1 MGIFDVTYDLDD
13 QREIILPVLN
23 VKEDIRTLLI
33 FLYLHVKEIQESEE
47 ILEAIINIDLKYIP
61 DKFLKDFII
70 KVIEYK
76 RDGKRL
82 RDIFLIEK
90 FRKEEEKL
98 DEILEKDADADF
110 YVISF
115 SALKVRA
122 IEKKLKSF
130 YFFSRGLNLFDTR
143 KDDGKNK
150 LLEFE
155 EEILELA
162 DEIKQTVN
170 INESSIMLEKTP
182 EMVFNTNKKPKRI
195 LTNTA
200 LDEVLELVKKDVH
213 IFAAETGLGK
223 TAFLIDMALNLE
235 KMGYRGIFF
244 SCEMGIE
251 QLSER
256 IVANLTK
263 IPLKILKDDD
273 LMKEVL
279 ANEEYKKMIED
290 IEKKKSKLRI
300 IDGTFSVSKIE
311 DYVKKEILVEKELDF
326 IVIDY
331 LQLLK
336 DETLKNGTISYERV
350 TSISKQL
357 KEIAK
362 ENNIA
367 ILCIAQ
373 LSRAFAD
380 RKKSLKEGEQL
391 IMLPSDLKDS
401 SQIEQDAGSITGL
414 IVTNVELDEL
424 KCQKKLINLQILKQR
439 SGIIRND
446 LEIEFITANQTIKFN
461 RMETKLGY
469 KPKKIIIEEEEQ
481 QPKEEEKIFAEQQEF
496 PF

>member
-13 QREIILPVLN
+13 QREIILPILN
-23 VKEDIRTLLI
+23 IKEDLKTLLI
-33 FLYLHVKEIQESEE
+33 FLYLQAKEIQESEE
-47 ILEAIINIDLKYIP
+47 ILDAIINIDLKYIP
-61 DKFLKDFII
+61 YQFLRDFIVKI
-70 KVIEYK
+70 IEYK

-98 DEILEKDADADF
+98 DEILEEDADF

-115 SALKVRA
+115 SALKVKA

-130 YFFSRGLNLFDTR
+130 YFFNKALNFLDTR
-143 KDDGKNK
+143 KDEGKNK

-155 EEILELA
+155 EEILDLA
-162 DEIKQTVN
+162 DEIKQTIN
-170 INESSIMLEKTP
+170 TNESSVMLEETP
-182 EMVFNTNKKPKRI
+182 GMVFNTNKKPKKL

-223 TAFLIDMALNLE
+223 TAFLIDMALRLE

-300 IDGTFSVSKIE
+300 IDGTFSVDKIE

-336 DETLKNGTISYERV
+336 DETLKSNSISYERV
-350 TSISKQL
+350 SAISKRL

-391 IMLPSDLKDS
+391 IMFPSDLKDS

-469 KPKKIIIEEEEQ
+469 KPKEIITEEEQ
-481 QPKEEEKIFAEQQEF
+481 QPKEEEKIVAEQQEF

>member
-23 VKEDIRTLLI
+23 IKQDIKTLLI
-33 FLYLHVKEIQESEE
+33 FLYLHAKEIQESEE
-47 ILEAIINIDLKYIP
+47 ILDAIINIDLKYIP

-70 KVIEYK
+70 KIIEYK

-82 RDIFLIEK
+82 RDIFMIEK

-98 DEILEKDADADF
+98 DEILEEDADF

-170 INESSIMLEKTP
+170 VNESSIMLEETP
-182 EMVFNTNKKPKRI
+182 RMVLSTDEKPKKI
-195 LTNTA
+195 STNTA

-223 TAFLIDMALNLE
+223 TAFLIDMALRLE

-263 IPLKILKDDD
+263 IPLKILKDVE

-279 ANEEYKKMIED
+279 ANEEYKKKIED
-290 IEKKKSKLRI
+290 IEKKKSKLRL
-300 IDGTFSVSKIE
+300 IDGTFSISKIE
-311 DYVKKEILVEKELDF
+311 DYVKREILVEKELDY

-439 SGIIRND
+439 SGNIRND

-469 KPKKIIIEEEEQ
+469 KPKEIIEDKQEQ
-481 QPKEEEKIFAEQQEF
+481 QPKEEKIVAEQQEF

>member
-13 QREIILPVLN
+13 QREIILPILN
-23 VKEDIRTLLI
+23 VRQDIKTLLI
-33 FLYLHVKEIQESEE
+33 FLYLHAKEIQESEE
-47 ILEAIINIDLKYIP
+47 ILDAIINIDLKYIP

-70 KVIEYK
+70 KIIEYK

-82 RDIFLIEK
+82 RDIFMIEK

-98 DEILEKDADADF
+98 DEILEEDADF

-115 SALKVRA
+115 SALKVKA

-130 YFFSRGLNLFDTR
+130 YFFNKGLNLFDTR

-170 INESSIMLEKTP
+170 VNESSIMLEETP
-182 EMVFNTNKKPKRI
+182 RMVLSTDEKPKKI
-195 LTNTA
+195 STNTA

-223 TAFLIDMALNLE
+223 TAFLIDMALRLE

-263 IPLKILKDDD
+263 IPLKILKDVE

-279 ANEEYKKMIED
+279 ANEEYKKKIED
-290 IEKKKSKLRI
+290 IEKKKSKLRL
-300 IDGTFSVSKIE
+300 IDGTFSISKIE
-311 DYVKKEILVEKELDF
+311 DYVKREILVEKELDY

-414 IVTNVELDEL
+414 IVTNTELDEL
-424 KCQKKLINLQILKQR
+424 NCQKKLINLQILKQR
-439 SGIIRND
+439 SGIVRHD

-469 KPKKIIIEEEEQ
+469 KPKKIIIEEEQ
-481 QPKEEEKIFAEQQEF
+481 QPKEEEKIFGEQQEF

>member
-23 VKEDIRTLLI
+23 IKQDIKTLLI
-33 FLYLHVKEIQESEE
+33 FLYLHAKEIQESEE
-47 ILEAIINIDLKYIP
+47 ILDAIINIDLKYIP

-70 KVIEYK
+70 KIIEYK

-82 RDIFLIEK
+82 RDIFMIEK
-90 FRKEEEKL
+90 FRKEKEEEKL
-98 DEILEKDADADF
+98 DEILEEDADF

-115 SALKVRA
+115 SALKVKA

-130 YFFSRGLNLFDTR
+130 YFFNKGLNLFDTR

-155 EEILELA
+155 EEILELS

-300 IDGTFSVSKIE
+300 IDGTFSVDKIE

-336 DETLKNGTISYERV
+336 DETLKNGIISYERV
-350 TSISKQL
+350 TSISKRL

-391 IMLPSDLKDS
+391 IMFPSDLKDS

-414 IVTNVELDEL
+414 IVTNTELDEL
-424 KCQKKLINLQILKQR
+424 NCQKKLINLQILKQR
-439 SGIIRND
+439 SGIVRHD

-469 KPKKIIIEEEEQ
+469 KPKKIIEDGQEQ

>member
-13 QREIILPVLN
+13 NREIILPILN
-23 VKEDIRTLLI
+23 VRQDIKTLLI
-33 FLYLHVKEIQESEE
+33 FLYLHAKEIQESEE
-47 ILEAIINIDLKYIP
+47 ILDAIINIDLKYIP

-70 KVIEYK
+70 KIIEYK

-82 RDIFLIEK
+82 RDIFMIEK

-98 DEILEKDADADF
+98 DEILEEDADF

-115 SALKVRA
+115 SALKVKA

-130 YFFSRGLNLFDTR
+130 YFFNKGLNLFDTR

-170 INESSIMLEKTP
+170 VNESSIMLEETP
-182 EMVFNTNKKPKRI
+182 RMVLSTDEKPKKI
-195 LTNTA
+195 STNTA

-223 TAFLIDMALNLE
+223 TAFLIDMALRLE

-263 IPLKILKDDD
+263 IPLKILKDVE

-279 ANEEYKKMIED
+279 ANEEYKKKIED

-300 IDGTFSVSKIE
+300 IDGTFSVDKIE

-336 DETLKNGTISYERV
+336 DETLKSNSISYERV
-350 TSISKQL
+350 TSISKRL

-391 IMLPSDLKDS
+391 IMFPSDLKDS

-439 SGIIRND
+439 SGNIRND

-469 KPKKIIIEEEEQ
+469 KPKEIIEDEQEQ
-481 QPKEEEKIFAEQQEF
+481 QPKEEKIVAEQQEF

>member
-23 VKEDIRTLLI
+23 IKQDIKTLLI
-33 FLYLHVKEIQESEE
+33 FLYLHAKEIQESEE
-47 ILEAIINIDLKYIP
+47 ILDAIINIDLKYIP

-70 KVIEYK
+70 KIIEYK

-82 RDIFLIEK
+82 RDIFMIEK

-98 DEILEKDADADF
+98 DEILEEDADF

-162 DEIKQTVN
+162 NEIKQTVN
-170 INESSIMLEKTP
+170 VNESSIMLEKTP

-195 LTNTA
+195 ITNTA

-235 KMGYRGIFF
+235 KMGYRGVFF

-279 ANEEYKKMIED
+279 ANEEYKKMIEN

-311 DYVKKEILVEKELDF
+311 DYVKREILVEKELDY

-362 ENNIA
+362 QNNIA

-391 IMLPSDLKDS
+391 IMFPSDLKDS

-424 KCQKKLINLQILKQR
+424 NCQKKLINLQILKQR
-439 SGIIRND
+439 SGNIRND

-469 KPKKIIIEEEEQ
+469 KPKEIIEDEQEQ

>member
-13 QREIILPVLN
+13 NREIILPVLN
-23 VKEDIRTLLI
+23 IKQDIKTLLI

-70 KVIEYK
+70 KIIEYK

-82 RDIFLIEK
+82 RDIFMIEK

-98 DEILEKDADADF
+98 DEILEEDADF

-155 EEILELA
+155 EEILDLA

-170 INESSIMLEKTP
+170 VNESSIMLEETP
-182 EMVFNTNKKPKRI
+182 RMVLSTDEKPKKI
-195 LTNTA
+195 STNTA

-223 TAFLIDMALNLE
+223 TAFLIDMALRLE

-263 IPLKILKDDD
+263 IPLKILKDVE

-279 ANEEYKKMIED
+279 ANEEYKKKIED
-290 IEKKKSKLRI
+290 IEKKKSKLRL
-300 IDGTFSVSKIE
+300 IDGTFSISKIE
-311 DYVKKEILVEKELDF
+311 DYVKREILVEKELDY

-373 LSRAFAD
+373 LSRAFSD

-414 IVTNVELDEL
+414 IVTNTELDEL
-424 KCQKKLINLQILKQR
+424 NCQKKLINLQILKQR
-439 SGIIRND
+439 SGNIRND

-469 KPKKIIIEEEEQ
+469 KPKEIIEDEQEQ
-481 QPKEEEKIFAEQQEF
+481 QPKEEKIVAEQQEF

>member
-13 QREIILPVLN
+13 NREIILPILN
-23 VKEDIRTLLI
+23 VRQDIKTLLI
-33 FLYLHVKEIQESEE
+33 FLYLHAKEIQESEE
-47 ILEAIINIDLKYIP
+47 ILDAIINIDLKYIP

-70 KVIEYK
+70 KIIEYK

-82 RDIFLIEK
+82 RDIFMIEK

-98 DEILEKDADADF
+98 DEILEEDADF

-115 SALKVRA
+115 SSLKVKA

-143 KDDGKNK
+143 KDEGKNK

-170 INESSIMLEKTP
+170 VNESSIMLEETP
-182 EMVFNTNKKPKRI
+182 RMVLSTDEKPKKI

-263 IPLKILKDDD
+263 IPLKILKDMD

-279 ANEEYKKMIED
+279 ANEEYKKKIDD

-350 TSISKQL
+350 TSISKRL

-424 KCQKKLINLQILKQR
+424 NCQKKLINLQILKQR
-439 SGIIRND
+439 SGIVRHD

-469 KPKKIIIEEEEQ
+469 KPKEIITEEEQ
-481 QPKEEEKIFAEQQEF
+481 QPKEEEKIFGEQQEF

>member
-13 QREIILPVLN
+13 QREIILPILN
-23 VKEDIRTLLI
+23 VKEDIKTLLI
-33 FLYLHVKEIQESEE
+33 FLYLHAKEIQESEE
-47 ILEAIINIDLKYIP
+47 ILDAIINIDLKYIP

-70 KVIEYK
+70 KIIEYK

-98 DEILEKDADADF
+98 DEILEEDADF

-115 SALKVRA
+115 SALKVKA

-130 YFFSRGLNLFDTR
+130 YFFNKGLNLFDTR

-155 EEILELA
+155 EEILDLA

-170 INESSIMLEKTP
+170 VNESSIMLEETP
-182 EMVFNTNKKPKRI
+182 RMVLSTDEKPKKI
-195 LTNTA
+195 STNTA

-223 TAFLIDMALNLE
+223 TAFLIDMALRLE

-263 IPLKILKDDD
+263 IPLKILKDVE

-279 ANEEYKKMIED
+279 ANEEYKKKIED
-290 IEKKKSKLRI
+290 IEKKKSKLRL
-300 IDGTFSVSKIE
+300 IDGTFSISKIE
-311 DYVKKEILVEKELDF
+311 DYVKREILVEKELDY

-373 LSRAFAD
+373 LSRAFSD

-439 SGIIRND
+439 SGNIRND

-469 KPKKIIIEEEEQ
+469 KPKEIIEDEQEQ

>member
-13 QREIILPVLN
+13 NREIILPVLN
-23 VKEDIRTLLI
+23 IRQDIKTLLI

-82 RDIFLIEK
+82 RDIFMIEK
-90 FRKEEEKL
+90 FRREEER
-98 DEILEKDADADF
+98 LEKFLEEDEDF

-115 SALKVRA
+115 SPLKVKA

-155 EEILELA
+155 EEILDLA
-162 DEIKQTVN
+162 DEIKQTIN
-170 INESSIMLEKTP
+170 TNESSIMLEETP
-182 EMVFNTNKKPKRI
+182 RMVLSTDEKPKKI

-263 IPLKILKDDD
+263 IPLKILKDMD

-279 ANEEYKKMIED
+279 KNEEYKKKIED

-300 IDGTFSVSKIE
+300 IDGTFSISKIE
-311 DYVKKEILVEKELDF
+311 DYVKKEILVEKELDY

-336 DETLKNGTISYERV
+336 DENLKNGTISYERV

-439 SGIIRND
+439 SGNIRND

-469 KPKKIIIEEEEQ
+469 KPKKIIEDEQEQ

>member
-13 QREIILPVLN
+13 NREIILPILN
-23 VKEDIRTLLI
+23 VRQDIKTLLI
-33 FLYLHVKEIQESEE
+33 FLYLHAKEIQESEE
-47 ILEAIINIDLKYIP
+47 ILDAIINIDLKYIP

-70 KVIEYK
+70 KIIEYK

-82 RDIFLIEK
+82 RDIFMIEK

-98 DEILEKDADADF
+98 DEILEEDADF

-115 SALKVRA
+115 SALKVKA

-130 YFFSRGLNLFDTR
+130 YFFNKGLNLFDTR

-170 INESSIMLEKTP
+170 VNESSIMLEETP
-182 EMVFNTNKKPKRI
+182 RMVLSTDEKPKKI
-195 LTNTA
+195 STNTA

-223 TAFLIDMALNLE
+223 TAFLIDMALRLE

-263 IPLKILKDDD
+263 IPLKILKDVE

-279 ANEEYKKMIED
+279 ANEEYKKKIED
-290 IEKKKSKLRI
+290 IEKKKSKLRL
-300 IDGTFSVSKIE
+300 IDGTFSISKIE
-311 DYVKKEILVEKELDF
+311 DYVKREILVEKELDY

-373 LSRAFAD
+373 LSRAFSD

-439 SGIIRND
+439 SGNIRND

-469 KPKKIIIEEEEQ
+469 KPKEIIEEEQ
-481 QPKEEEKIFAEQQEF
+481 QPKEEKIVAEQQEF

>member
-13 QREIILPVLN
+13 QREIILPILN
-23 VKEDIRTLLI
+23 VKEDVKTLLI
-33 FLYLHVKEIQESEE
+33 FLYLQAKEIQEDEE
-47 ILEAIINIDLKYIP
+47 ILEAITNINLKYIP
-61 DKFLKDFII
+61 CQFLKDFIV

-90 FRKEEEKL
+90 FRKEEER
-98 DEILEKDADADF
+98 LEKFLEEDADF

-143 KDDGKNK
+143 KDEGKNK

-170 INESSIMLEKTP
+170 INESSIMLEETP
-182 EMVFNTNKKPKRI
+182 EMVLSSEKKPKRL

-200 LDEVLELVKKDVH
+200 LDEVLELVRKDVH

-223 TAFLIDMALNLE
+223 TAFLIDMALRLE

-251 QLSER
+251 QLAER

-263 IPLKILKDDD
+263 IPLKILKNPD

-279 ANEEYKKMIED
+279 ANEEYKKQIED
-290 IEKKKSKLRI
+290 IEKKKSKLRL
-300 IDGTFSVSKIE
+300 IDGTFSISKIE
-311 DYVKKEILVEKELDF
+311 DYVKKEILVEKELDY

-446 LEIEFITANQTIKFN
+446 LEIEFITANQTIKYN

-469 KPKKIIIEEEEQ
+469 KPKEIIEEEQ
-481 QPKEEEKIFAEQQEF
+481 QPKEEKIVAEQQEF

>member
-13 QREIILPVLN
+13 NREIILPVLN
-23 VKEDIRTLLI
+23 IKEDVKTLLI
-33 FLYLHVKEIQESEE
+33 FLYLHAKEIQESEE

-61 DKFLKDFII
+61 DKFLKDFIV

-82 RDIFLIEK
+82 RDIFMIEK
-90 FRKEEEKL
+90 FRKEEEKIEKFFEE
-98 DEILEKDADADF
+98 DEDF

-143 KDDGKNK
+143 KDEGKNK

-155 EEILELA
+155 EELLDLA
-162 DEIKQTVN
+162 NEIKQTIN
-170 INESSIMLEKTP
+170 TNESSVMLEETP
-182 EMVFNTNKKPKRI
+182 GMVFNTNKKPKRL

-223 TAFLIDMALNLE
+223 TAFLIDMALRLE

-300 IDGTFSVSKIE
+300 IDGTFSVDKIE

-336 DETLKNGTISYERV
+336 DETLKSNSISYERV
-350 TSISKQL
+350 TSISKRL

-461 RMETKLGY
+461 RMEIKLGY
-469 KPKKIIIEEEEQ
+469 KPKKIIEEEQ
-481 QPKEEEKIFAEQQEF
+481 QPKEEEKIVAEQQEF

>member
-13 QREIILPVLN
+13 QREIILPILN
-23 VKEDIRTLLI
+23 IKEDLKTLLI
-33 FLYLHVKEIQESEE
+33 FLYLQAKEIQESEE
-47 ILEAIINIDLKYIP
+47 ILDAIINIDLKYIP
-61 DKFLKDFII
+61 YQFLRDFIVKI
-70 KVIEYK
+70 IEYK

-90 FRKEEEKL
+90 FRKEEKKL
-98 DEILEKDADADF
+98 DEILEEDADF

-115 SALKVRA
+115 SALKVKA

-130 YFFSRGLNLFDTR
+130 YFFNKALNFLDTR
-143 KDDGKNK
+143 KDEGKNK

-155 EEILELA
+155 EEILDLA
-162 DEIKQTVN
+162 DEIKQTIN
-170 INESSIMLEKTP
+170 TNESSVMLEETP
-182 EMVFNTNKKPKRI
+182 GMVFNTNKKPKKL

-223 TAFLIDMALNLE
+223 TAFLIDMALRLE

-300 IDGTFSVSKIE
+300 IDGTFSVDKIE

-336 DETLKNGTISYERV
+336 DETLKSNSISYERV
-350 TSISKQL
+350 TSISKRL

-391 IMLPSDLKDS
+391 IMFPSDLKDS

-469 KPKKIIIEEEEQ
+469 KPKEIITEEEQ
-481 QPKEEEKIFAEQQEF
+481 QPKEEEKIVAEQQEF

>member
-1 MGIFDVTYDLDD
+1 MEIDVTYELDD

-23 VKEDIRTLLI
+23 IKQDVKALLI
-33 FLYLHVKEIQESEE
+33 FLYLHTKEIQENEE
-47 ILEAIINIDLKYIP
+47 ILTAITNINLKYIP
-61 DKFLKDFII
+61 YKFLKDFIV

-82 RDIFLIEK
+82 REIFSIEK
-90 FRKEEEKL
+90 FRKEEER
-98 DEILEKDADADF
+98 LEKFFKENENF
-110 YVISF
+110 YANSF
-115 SALKVRA
+115 SPSKVRA

-130 YFFSRGLNLFDTR
+130 YFFSKGLNLFDTR
-143 KDDGKNK
+143 KDEGKNK

-155 EEILELA
+155 EEILE
-162 DEIKQTVN
+162 IKQTVN
-170 INESSIMLEKTP
+170 INENSIMLEETP
-182 EMVFNTNKKPKRI
+182 RMVLSTEKKPQKI

-256 IVANLTK
+256 ILANLTK
-263 IPLKILKDDD
+263 IPLKILKDMD

-279 ANEEYKKMIED
+279 ANEEYKKNIEN

-300 IDGTFSVSKIE
+300 IDGTFSVDKIE

-336 DETLKNGTISYERV
+336 DETLKNGVISYERV
-350 TSISKQL
+350 TSISKRL

-391 IMLPSDLKDS
+391 IMFPSDLKDS

-446 LEIEFITANQTIKFN
+446 LEIEFVTANQTIKFT

-469 KPKKIIIEEEEQ
+469 KPKEIIEEEQ
-481 QPKEEEKIFAEQQEF
+481 QPKEEEKIIGEQEEF

>member
-1 MGIFDVTYDLDD
+1 MLEETP
-13 QREIILPVLN
+13 RMVLS
-23 VKEDIRTLLI
+23 T
-33 FLYLHVKEIQESEE
+33 
-47 ILEAIINIDLKYIP
+47 
-61 DKFLKDFII
+61 
-70 KVIEYK
+70 
-76 RDGKRL
+76 
-82 RDIFLIEK
+82 
-90 FRKEEEKL
+90 
-98 DEILEKDADADF
+98 
-110 YVISF
+110 
-115 SALKVRA
+115 
-122 IEKKLKSF
+122 EKKPQK
-130 YFFSRGLNLFDTR
+130 
-143 KDDGKNK
+143 
-150 LLEFE
+150 
-155 EEILELA
+155 
-162 DEIKQTVN
+162 
-170 INESSIMLEKTP
+170 
-182 EMVFNTNKKPKRI
+182 I

-256 IVANLTK
+256 ILANLTK
-263 IPLKILKDDD
+263 IPLKILKDMD

-279 ANEEYKKMIED
+279 ANEEYKKNIEN

-300 IDGTFSVSKIE
+300 IDGSFSVDKIE

-336 DETLKNGTISYERV
+336 DETLKNGVISYERV
-350 TSISKQL
+350 TSISKRL

-391 IMLPSDLKDS
+391 IMFPSDLKDS

-446 LEIEFITANQTIKFN
+446 LEIEFVTANQTIKFT

-469 KPKKIIIEEEEQ
+469 KPKEIIEEEQ
-481 QPKEEEKIFAEQQEF
+481 QPKEEEKIIGEQEEF

>member
-13 QREIILPVLN
+13 NREIILPVLN
-23 VKEDIRTLLI
+23 IKQDIKTLLI
-33 FLYLHVKEIQESEE
+33 FLYLHAKEIQESEE
-47 ILEAIINIDLKYIP
+47 ILDAIINIDLKYIP

-70 KVIEYK
+70 KIIEYK

-82 RDIFLIEK
+82 RDIFMIEK

-98 DEILEKDADADF
+98 DEILEEDADF

-115 SALKVRA
+115 SALKVKA

-130 YFFSRGLNLFDTR
+130 YFFNKGLNLFDTR

-170 INESSIMLEKTP
+170 VNESSIMLEKTP

-195 LTNTA
+195 ITNTA

-235 KMGYRGIFF
+235 KMGYRGVFF

-279 ANEEYKKMIED
+279 ANEEYKKKIDD

-300 IDGTFSVSKIE
+300 IDGTFSISKIE

-391 IMLPSDLKDS
+391 IMFPSDLKDS

-424 KCQKKLINLQILKQR
+424 NCQKKLINLQILKQR
-439 SGIIRND
+439 SGIVRHD

-469 KPKKIIIEEEEQ
+469 KPKKIIEDGQEQ

>member
-1 MGIFDVTYDLDD
+1 MGIFDTTYDLDD

-23 VKEDIRTLLI
+23 IKQDIKTLLI
-33 FLYLHVKEIQESEE
+33 FLYLHAKEIQESEE
-47 ILEAIINIDLKYIP
+47 ILDAIINIDLKYIP

-70 KVIEYK
+70 KIIEYK

-82 RDIFLIEK
+82 RDIFMIEK

-98 DEILEKDADADF
+98 DEILEEDADF

-115 SALKVRA
+115 SALKVKA

-130 YFFSRGLNLFDTR
+130 YFFNKGLNLFDTR

-155 EEILELA
+155 EEILDLA

-170 INESSIMLEKTP
+170 VNESSIMLEETP
-182 EMVFNTNKKPKRI
+182 RMVLSTDEKPKKI
-195 LTNTA
+195 STNTA

-223 TAFLIDMALNLE
+223 TAFLIDMALRLE

-263 IPLKILKDDD
+263 IPLKILKDVE

-279 ANEEYKKMIED
+279 ANEEYKKKIED
-290 IEKKKSKLRI
+290 IEKKKSKLRL
-300 IDGTFSVSKIE
+300 IDGTFSISKIE
-311 DYVKKEILVEKELDF
+311 DYVKREILVEKELDY

-373 LSRAFAD
+373 LSRAFSD

-439 SGIIRND
+439 SGNIRND

-469 KPKKIIIEEEEQ
+469 KPKEIIEDEQEQ

>member
-1 MGIFDVTYDLDD
+1 MGIFDTTYDLDD

-23 VKEDIRTLLI
+23 IKQDIKTLLI
-33 FLYLHVKEIQESEE
+33 FLYLHAKEIQESEE
-47 ILEAIINIDLKYIP
+47 ILDAIINIDLKYIP

-70 KVIEYK
+70 KIIEYK

-82 RDIFLIEK
+82 RDIFMIEK

-98 DEILEKDADADF
+98 DEILEEDADF

-115 SALKVRA
+115 SALKVKA

-130 YFFSRGLNLFDTR
+130 YFFNKGLNLFDTR

-155 EEILELA
+155 EEILDLA

-170 INESSIMLEKTP
+170 VNESSIMLEETP
-182 EMVFNTNKKPKRI
+182 RMVLSTDEKPKKI
-195 LTNTA
+195 STNTA

-223 TAFLIDMALNLE
+223 TAFLIDMALRLE

-263 IPLKILKDDD
+263 IPLKILKDVE

-279 ANEEYKKMIED
+279 ANEEYKKKIED
-290 IEKKKSKLRI
+290 IEKKKSKLRL
-300 IDGTFSVSKIE
+300 IDGTFSISKIE
-311 DYVKKEILVEKELDF
+311 DYVKREILVEKELDY

-439 SGIIRND
+439 SGNIRND

-469 KPKKIIIEEEEQ
+469 KPKEIIEDEQEQ

>member
-13 QREIILPVLN
+13 NREIILPILN
-23 VKEDIRTLLI
+23 VRQDIKTLLI
-33 FLYLHVKEIQESEE
+33 FLYLHAKEIQESEE
-47 ILEAIINIDLKYIP
+47 ILDAIINIDLKYIP

-70 KVIEYK
+70 KIIEYK

-82 RDIFLIEK
+82 RDIFMIEK

-98 DEILEKDADADF
+98 DEILEEDADF
-110 YVISF
+110 YIISF
-115 SALKVRA
+115 SALKVKA

-130 YFFSRGLNLFDTR
+130 YFFNKGLNLFDTR

-170 INESSIMLEKTP
+170 VNESSIMLEETP
-182 EMVFNTNKKPKRI
+182 RMVLSTDEKPKKI
-195 LTNTA
+195 STNTA

-223 TAFLIDMALNLE
+223 TAFLIDMALRLE

-263 IPLKILKDDD
+263 IPLKILKDVE

-279 ANEEYKKMIED
+279 ANEEYKKKIED
-290 IEKKKSKLRI
+290 IEKKKSKLRL
-300 IDGTFSVSKIE
+300 IDGTFSISKIE
-311 DYVKKEILVEKELDF
+311 DYVKREILVEKELDY

-373 LSRAFAD
+373 LSRAFSD

-439 SGIIRND
+439 SGNIRND
-446 LEIEFITANQTIKFN
+446 LEIEFITATQVIKYD

-469 KPKKIIIEEEEQ
+469 KPKEIIEEEQ
-481 QPKEEEKIFAEQQEF
+481 QPKEEEKIVAEQQEF

>member
-1 MGIFDVTYDLDD
+1 MEKFDVTYELDD

-23 VKEDIRTLLI
+23 IKQDIKTLLI
-33 FLYLHVKEIQESEE
+33 FLYLHTKEIQENEE
-47 ILEAIINIDLKYIP
+47 ILDAITSINLKYIP
-61 DKFLKDFII
+61 YKFLKDFIVKI
-70 KVIEYK
+70 IEYK

-82 RDIFLIEK
+82 REIFAIEK
-90 FRKEEEKL
+90 FRKEEER
-98 DEILEKDADADF
+98 LEKFFKENENF
-110 YVISF
+110 YAISF
-115 SALKVRA
+115 SPLKVRA

-130 YFFSRGLNLFDTR
+130 YFFSKGLNLFDTR

-155 EEILELA
+155 EEILKLA
-162 DEIKQTVN
+162 DEVKQTAN
-170 INESSIMLEKTP
+170 INENSIMLEETP
-182 EMVFNTNKKPKRI
+182 RMVLSTEKKLQKI

-256 IVANLTK
+256 ILANLTK
-263 IPLKILKDDD
+263 IPLKILKDMD

-279 ANEEYKKMIED
+279 ANEEYKKKIEN

-300 IDGTFSVSKIE
+300 IDGTFSVDKIE

-336 DETLKNGTISYERV
+336 DETLKNGVISYERV
-350 TSISKQL
+350 TSISKRL

-391 IMLPSDLKDS
+391 IMFPSDLKDS

-414 IVTNVELDEL
+414 IVINVELDEL

-461 RMETKLGY
+461 RMEAKLGY
-469 KPKKIIIEEEEQ
+469 KPKEIIEEEQEEQ
-481 QPKEEEKIFAEQQEF
+481 QPKEEEKIIGEQEEF

>member
-13 QREIILPVLN
+13 NREIILPILN
-23 VKEDIRTLLI
+23 VRQDIKTLLI
-33 FLYLHVKEIQESEE
+33 FLYLHAKEIQESEE
-47 ILEAIINIDLKYIP
+47 ILDAIINIDLKYIP

-70 KVIEYK
+70 KIIEYK

-82 RDIFLIEK
+82 RDIFMIEK

-98 DEILEKDADADF
+98 DEILEEDADF

-155 EEILELA
+155 EEILEIA

-195 LTNTA
+195 ITNTA

-235 KMGYRGIFF
+235 KMGYRGVFF

-279 ANEEYKKMIED
+279 ANEEYKKMIEN

-311 DYVKKEILVEKELDF
+311 DYVKREILIEKELDF

-336 DETLKNGTISYERV
+336 DETLKSNSISYERV

-469 KPKKIIIEEEEQ
+469 KPKEIIEDEQEQ

>member
-13 QREIILPVLN
+13 NREIILPILN
-23 VKEDIRTLLI
+23 VRQDIKTLLI
-33 FLYLHVKEIQESEE
+33 FLYLHAKEIQENEE
-47 ILEAIINIDLKYIP
+47 ILDAITNIDLKYIP
-61 DKFLKDFII
+61 YKFLKDFIV

-82 RDIFLIEK
+82 RDIFLIEE
-90 FRKEEEKL
+90 FRKEEER
-98 DEILEKDADADF
+98 LEKYIAEDEDF

-115 SALKVRA
+115 SPLKVAA

-130 YFFSRGLNLFDTR
+130 YFFNKGLNLFDTR
-143 KDDGKNK
+143 KDEGKNK

-162 DEIKQTVN
+162 NEIKQTVN
-170 INESSIMLEKTP
+170 INESSIMLEDA
-182 EMVFNTNKKPKRI
+182 PKLVLNWENNPQKL

-300 IDGTFSVSKIE
+300 IDGTFSVDKIE
-311 DYVKKEILVEKELDF
+311 DYVKKEILIEKELDF

-336 DETLKNGTISYERV
+336 DETLKSNSISYERV
-350 TSISKQL
+350 TSISKRL

-391 IMLPSDLKDS
+391 IMFPSDLKDS

-414 IVTNVELDEL
+414 IVTNTELDEL
-424 KCQKKLINLQILKQR
+424 NCQKKLINLQILKQR

-469 KPKKIIIEEEEQ
+469 KPKKIITEEEQ
-481 QPKEEEKIFAEQQEF
+481 QPREEEKIVAEQQEF

>member
-13 QREIILPVLN
+13 NREIILPILN
-23 VKEDIRTLLI
+23 VRQDIKTLLI
-33 FLYLHVKEIQESEE
+33 FLYLHAKEIQESEE
-47 ILEAIINIDLKYIP
+47 ILDAIINIDLKYIP

-70 KVIEYK
+70 KIIEYK

-82 RDIFLIEK
+82 RDIFMIEK
-90 FRKEEEKL
+90 FRREEER
-98 DEILEKDADADF
+98 LEKFLEEDEDF

-115 SALKVRA
+115 SPLKVKA

-155 EEILELA
+155 EEILDLA
-162 DEIKQTVN
+162 DEIKQTIN
-170 INESSIMLEKTP
+170 TNESSIMLEETP
-182 EMVFNTNKKPKRI
+182 RMVLSTDEKPKKI

-263 IPLKILKDDD
+263 IPLKILKDMD

-279 ANEEYKKMIED
+279 KNEEYKKKIED

-300 IDGTFSVSKIE
+300 IDGTFSISKIE
-311 DYVKKEILVEKELDF
+311 DYVKKEILVEKELDY

-336 DETLKNGTISYERV
+336 DENLKNGTISYERV

-439 SGIIRND
+439 SGNIRND

-469 KPKKIIIEEEEQ
+469 KPKKIIEDEQEQ

>member
-13 QREIILPVLN
+13 NREIILPILN
-23 VKEDIRTLLI
+23 VKEDIKTLLI
-33 FLYLHVKEIQESEE
+33 FLYLHAKEIQESEE
-47 ILEAIINIDLKYIP
+47 ILDAIINIDLKYIP

-70 KVIEYK
+70 KIIEYK

-98 DEILEKDADADF
+98 DEILEEDADF

-115 SALKVRA
+115 SALKVKA

-130 YFFSRGLNLFDTR
+130 YFFNKGLNLFDTR

-155 EEILELA
+155 EEILDLA

-170 INESSIMLEKTP
+170 VNESSIMLEETP
-182 EMVFNTNKKPKRI
+182 RMVLSTDEKPKKI
-195 LTNTA
+195 STGTA

-223 TAFLIDMALNLE
+223 TAFLIDMALRLE

-263 IPLKILKDDD
+263 IPLKILKDVE

-279 ANEEYKKMIED
+279 ANEEYKKKIED
-290 IEKKKSKLRI
+290 IEKKKSKLRL
-300 IDGTFSVSKIE
+300 IDGTFSISKIE
-311 DYVKKEILVEKELDF
+311 DYVKREILVEKELDY

-439 SGIIRND
+439 SGNIRND

-469 KPKKIIIEEEEQ
+469 KPKEIIEDEQEQ

>member
-23 VKEDIRTLLI
+23 IKQDIKTLLI
-33 FLYLHVKEIQESEE
+33 FLYLHAKEIQESEE
-47 ILEAIINIDLKYIP
+47 ILDAIINIDLKYIP

-70 KVIEYK
+70 KIIEYK

-82 RDIFLIEK
+82 RDIFMIEK

-98 DEILEKDADADF
+98 DEILEEDADF

-115 SALKVRA
+115 SALKVKA

-130 YFFSRGLNLFDTR
+130 YFFNKGLNLFDTR

-155 EEILELA
+155 EEILELV

-170 INESSIMLEKTP
+170 VNESSIMLEETP
-182 EMVFNTNKKPKRI
+182 RMVLSTDEKPKKI
-195 LTNTA
+195 STNTA

-223 TAFLIDMALNLE
+223 TAFLIDMALRLE

-263 IPLKILKDDD
+263 IPLKILKDVE

-279 ANEEYKKMIED
+279 ANEEYKKKIED
-290 IEKKKSKLRI
+290 IEKKKSKLRL
-300 IDGTFSVSKIE
+300 IDGTFSISKIE
-311 DYVKKEILVEKELDF
+311 DYVKREILVEKELDY

-373 LSRAFAD
+373 LSRAFSD

-414 IVTNVELDEL
+414 IVTNTELDEL
-424 KCQKKLINLQILKQR
+424 NCQKKLINLQILKQR
-439 SGIIRND
+439 SGNIRND

-469 KPKKIIIEEEEQ
+469 KPKEIIEDEQEQ
-481 QPKEEEKIFAEQQEF
+481 QPKEEKIVAEQQEF

>member
-23 VKEDIRTLLI
+23 IKQDIKTLLI
-33 FLYLHVKEIQESEE
+33 FLYLHAKEIQESEE
-47 ILEAIINIDLKYIP
+47 ILDAITNIDLKYIP
-61 DKFLKDFII
+61 YKFLKDFIV

-82 RDIFLIEK
+82 RDIFLIEE
-90 FRKEEEKL
+90 FRKEEER
-98 DEILEKDADADF
+98 LEKYIEEDEDF

-115 SALKVRA
+115 SVLKVRA

-130 YFFSRGLNLFDTR
+130 YFFNKGLNLFDTR
-143 KDDGKNK
+143 KDEGKNK

-155 EEILELA
+155 EEILDLA

-170 INESSIMLEKTP
+170 INESSAMLEETP
-182 EMVFNTNKKPKRI
+182 EIVFNALKKPNKL

-200 LDEVLELVKKDVH
+200 LDAVLELVKKEIH
-213 IFAAETGLGK
+213 IFAAETGVGK
-223 TAFLIDMALNLE
+223 TGFILDMALRLE

-251 QLSER
+251 QLGER
-256 IVANLTK
+256 ILANLARVPIK
-263 IPLKILKDDD
+263 FLKSEKYL
-273 LMKEVL
+273 KEVL
-279 ANEEYKKMIED
+279 ENEEYKKKIED

-300 IDGTFSVSKIE
+300 IDGTFTVDKIE

-331 LQLLK
+331 LQLLQ
-336 DETLKNGTISYERV
+336 DDSLKKSISYERV
-350 TSISKQL
+350 SAISKRL

-380 RKKSLKEGEQL
+380 RKKSTKEGEQL
-391 IMLPSDLKDS
+391 IMYPSDLKDS

-414 IVTNVELDEL
+414 IVTNTELDQLNCE
-424 KCQKKLINLQILKQR
+424 KKLINMQILKQR
-439 SGIIRND
+439 YGTIRND
-446 LEIEFITANQTIKFN
+446 LEIEFITATQVIKYD

-469 KPKKIIIEEEEQ
+469 KPKEIIEEEQEQ
-481 QPKEEEKIFAEQQEF
+481 QPKEEKIVAEQQEF

>member
-13 QREIILPVLN
+13 QREIILPILN
-23 VKEDIRTLLI
+23 VKEDIKTLLI

-47 ILEAIINIDLKYIP
+47 ILEAITNINLKYIP
-61 DKFLKDFII
+61 YPFLKDFII

-82 RDIFLIEK
+82 RDIFMIEK
-90 FRKEEEKL
+90 FRKEEER
-98 DEILEKDADADF
+98 LEKFLEEDEDF

-115 SALKVRA
+115 SALKVKA

-130 YFFSRGLNLFDTR
+130 YFFNKGLNLFDTR

-155 EEILELA
+155 EEILDLTN
-162 DEIKQTVN
+162 EIKQTIN
-170 INESSIMLEKTP
+170 TNESSIMLEETP
-182 EMVFNTNKKPKRI
+182 RMVLSTDEKPKKI

-223 TAFLIDMALNLE
+223 TAFLIDMALRLE

-263 IPLKILKDDD
+263 IPLKILKDVE

-279 ANEEYKKMIED
+279 ANEEYKKKIED
-290 IEKKKSKLRI
+290 IEKKKSKLRL
-300 IDGTFSVSKIE
+300 IDGTFSISKIE
-311 DYVKKEILVEKELDF
+311 DYVKREILVEKELDY

-414 IVTNVELDEL
+414 IVTNTELDEL
-424 KCQKKLINLQILKQR
+424 NCQKKLINLQILKQR
-439 SGIIRND
+439 SGIVRHD

-469 KPKKIIIEEEEQ
+469 KPKKIIEDGQEQ

>member
-13 QREIILPVLN
+13 QREIILPILN
-23 VKEDIRTLLI
+23 IKQDIKTLLI
-33 FLYLHVKEIQESEE
+33 FLYLHTKEIQESEE

-82 RDIFLIEK
+82 RDIFMIEK
-90 FRKEEEKL
+90 FRKEEER
-98 DEILEKDADADF
+98 LEKFLEEDEDF

-115 SALKVRA
+115 SPLKVKA

-155 EEILELA
+155 EEILELS
-162 DEIKQTVN
+162 DEIKQTIN
-170 INESSIMLEKTP
+170 NNESSIMLEETP
-182 EMVFNTNKKPKRI
+182 RMVLSTDEKPKKI

-263 IPLKILKDDD
+263 IPLKILKDMD

-279 ANEEYKKMIED
+279 KNEEYKKKFED

-311 DYVKKEILVEKELDF
+311 DYVKKEILVEKELDY

-373 LSRAFAD
+373 LSRAFSD

-424 KCQKKLINLQILKQR
+424 NCQKKLINLQILKQR
-439 SGIIRND
+439 SGIVRHD

-469 KPKKIIIEEEEQ
+469 KPKEIIIEEEQ
-481 QPKEEEKIFAEQQEF
+481 QPKEEEKIFGEQQEF

>member
-13 QREIILPVLN
+13 NREIILPILN
-23 VKEDIRTLLI
+23 VRQDIKTLLI
-33 FLYLHVKEIQESEE
+33 FLYLHAKEIQESEE
-47 ILEAIINIDLKYIP
+47 ILDAIINIDLKYIP

-70 KVIEYK
+70 KIIEYK

-82 RDIFLIEK
+82 RDIFMIEK

-98 DEILEKDADADF
+98 DEILEEDADF
-110 YVISF
+110 YIISF
-115 SALKVRA
+115 SALKVKT

-130 YFFSRGLNLFDTR
+130 YFFNKGLNLFDTR

-170 INESSIMLEKTP
+170 VNESSIMLEETP
-182 EMVFNTNKKPKRI
+182 RMVLSTDEKPKKI
-195 LTNTA
+195 STNTA

-223 TAFLIDMALNLE
+223 TAFLIDMALRLE

-263 IPLKILKDDD
+263 IPLKILKDVE

-279 ANEEYKKMIED
+279 ANEEYKKKIED
-290 IEKKKSKLRI
+290 IEKKKSKLRL
-300 IDGTFSVSKIE
+300 IDGTFSISKIE
-311 DYVKKEILVEKELDF
+311 DYVKREILVEKELDY

-373 LSRAFAD
+373 LSRAFSD

-439 SGIIRND
+439 SGNIRND

-469 KPKKIIIEEEEQ
+469 KPKEIIEDEQEQ
-481 QPKEEEKIFAEQQEF
+481 QPKEEKIVAEQQEF

>member
-13 QREIILPVLN
+13 NREIILPILN
-23 VKEDIRTLLI
+23 VRQDIKTLLI
-33 FLYLHVKEIQESEE
+33 FLYLHAKEIQESEE
-47 ILEAIINIDLKYIP
+47 ILDAIINIDLKYIP

-70 KVIEYK
+70 KIIEYK

-98 DEILEKDADADF
+98 DEIIEEDADF

-115 SALKVRA
+115 SALKVKA

-130 YFFSRGLNLFDTR
+130 YFFNKGLNLFDTR

-155 EEILELA
+155 EEILDLA

-170 INESSIMLEKTP
+170 VNESSIMLEETP
-182 EMVFNTNKKPKRI
+182 RMVLSTDEKPKKI
-195 LTNTA
+195 STNTA

-223 TAFLIDMALNLE
+223 TAFLIDMALRLE

-263 IPLKILKDDD
+263 IPLKILKDVE

-279 ANEEYKKMIED
+279 ANEEYKKKIED
-290 IEKKKSKLRI
+290 IEKKKSKLRL
-300 IDGTFSVSKIE
+300 IDGTFSISKIE
-311 DYVKKEILVEKELDF
+311 DYVKREILVEKELDY

-373 LSRAFAD
+373 LSRAFSD

-439 SGIIRND
+439 SGNIRND

-469 KPKKIIIEEEEQ
+469 KPKEIIEDEQEQ
-481 QPKEEEKIFAEQQEF
+481 QPKEEKIVAEQQEF

>member
-13 QREIILPVLN
+13 NREIILPILN
-23 VKEDIRTLLI
+23 VRQDIKTLLI
-33 FLYLHVKEIQESEE
+33 FLYLHAKEIQESEE
-47 ILEAIINIDLKYIP
+47 ILDAIINIDLKYIP

-70 KVIEYK
+70 KIIEYK

-82 RDIFLIEK
+82 RDIFMIEK

-98 DEILEKDADADF
+98 DEILEEDADF

-115 SALKVRA
+115 SALKVKA

-130 YFFSRGLNLFDTR
+130 YFFNKGLNLFDTR

-155 EEILELA
+155 EEILDLA

-170 INESSIMLEKTP
+170 VNESSIMLEETP
-182 EMVFNTNKKPKRI
+182 RMVLSTDEKPKKI
-195 LTNTA
+195 STNTA

-223 TAFLIDMALNLE
+223 TAFLIDMALRLE

-263 IPLKILKDDD
+263 IPLKILKDVE

-279 ANEEYKKMIED
+279 ANEEYKKKIED
-290 IEKKKSKLRI
+290 IEKKKSKLRL
-300 IDGTFSVSKIE
+300 IDGTFSISKIE
-311 DYVKKEILVEKELDF
+311 DYVKREILVEKELDY

-373 LSRAFAD
+373 LSRAFSD

-424 KCQKKLINLQILKQR
+424 NCQKKLINLQILKQR
-439 SGIIRND
+439 SGIVRHD

-469 KPKKIIIEEEEQ
+469 KPKEIIEDEQEQ
-481 QPKEEEKIFAEQQEF
+481 QPKEEKIVAEQQEF

>member
-13 QREIILPVLN
+13 QREIILPILN
-23 VKEDIRTLLI
+23 VRQDIKTLLI

-82 RDIFLIEK
+82 RDIFMIEK
-90 FRKEEEKL
+90 FRKEEER
-98 DEILEKDADADF
+98 LEKFLEEDEDF

-115 SALKVRA
+115 SPLKVGA

-130 YFFSRGLNLFDTR
+130 YFFSKALNFLDTR

-155 EEILELA
+155 EEILDLA
-162 DEIKQTVN
+162 DEIKQTIN
-170 INESSIMLEKTP
+170 TNESSIMLEETP
-182 EMVFNTNKKPKRI
+182 RMVLSTDEKPKKI
-195 LTNTA
+195 STNTA

-263 IPLKILKDDD
+263 IPLKILKDMD

-279 ANEEYKKMIED
+279 KNEEYKKKIED

-300 IDGTFSVSKIE
+300 IDGTFSISKIE
-311 DYVKKEILVEKELDF
+311 DYVKKEILVEKELDY

-424 KCQKKLINLQILKQR
+424 NCQKKLINLQILKQR
-439 SGIIRND
+439 SGIVRHD

-469 KPKKIIIEEEEQ
+469 KPKEIIIEEEQ
-481 QPKEEEKIFAEQQEF
+481 QPKEEEKIFGEQQEF